1 MLRGV
6 NRADDE
12 TDDEVLAE
20 LMREGENRLAS
31 EQRARQDRRVRESRW
46 RKFMAA
52 VMFLSQVFVELGR
65 RGLQCLQRSVPRY
78 VAFVDRWLVQSIR
91 VSVHPRKK
99 MSTLRLL
106 LALGLAF
113 ALPYIVLTIGR
124 MRFPSGRG
132 AKVSADE
139 LDEEKIR
146 SHIIVDRVDT
156 PMPGR
161 RQMFLREGGDGL
173 KLDSTELRCENTVQ
187 GVRLLTDSMGY
198 VCTRSQLDKVK
209 AGCCNE
215 TDASLPRIKQF
226 TCDQCDTNPPHC
238 CDVFEHCVSC
248 CMHPLNVRFTG
259 IRRDYLTHADPNH
272 PVYSDP
278 AEITVFQYCQYR
290 CRTSSASVQHQ
301 NSYRSHR
308 SFCYGIHRP
317 LKVLPTVNSDGF
329 HDEWSGAS
337 REGARDH
344 LVPAAQLELDPFYRE
359 YAATAAGAD

>member
-6 NRADDE
+6 TRADDE

-20 LMREGENRLAS
+20 LTREGEDRLAS
-31 EQRARQDRRVRESRW
+31 EQRARQERHARDSRW
-46 RKFMAA
+46 RTFMVA
-52 VMFLSQVFVELGR
+52 VMFLSQIFVELGR
-65 RGLQCLQRSVPRY
+65 RGLQCFQRNVPRY

-91 VSVHPRKK
+91 VSVYPRKK
-99 MSTLRLL
+99 MGTLRVL
-106 LALGLAF
+106 LAIGLAF
-113 ALPYIVLTIGR
+113 ALPYIVMTIGR
-124 MRFPSGRG
+124 MRYPAGRG
-132 AKVSADE
+132 AKVSAGE

-146 SHIIVDRVDT
+146 SRIIVDRVDT
-156 PMPGR
+156 R
-161 RQMFLREGGDGL
+161 CQGDG
-173 KLDSTELRCENTVQ
+173 KY
-187 GVRLLTDSMGY
+187 SMGY

-209 AGCCNE
+209 PGCCNE
-215 TDASLPRIKQF
+215 TDASLPRIKQY

-248 CMHPLNVRFTG
+248 CMHPLNSG
-259 IRRDYLTHADPNH
+259 IRRDFLTHADPNH

-317 LKVLPTVNSDGF
+317 LKVLPTVNSDGL
-329 HDEWSGAS
+329 HDEWFVLARGFSPQPRPHLQLALTRCLTCAYLSFHRSGAS

-344 LVPAAQLELDPFYRE
+344 LVPAAQLELDPYYRSSE
-359 YAATAAGAD
+359 LLD

>member
-132 AKVSADE
+132 AKV
-139 LDEEKIR
+139 
-146 SHIIVDRVDT
+146 
-156 PMPGR
+156 
-161 RQMFLREGGDGL
+161 
-173 KLDSTELRCENTVQ
+173 
-187 GVRLLTDSMGY
+187 RL
-198 VCTRSQLDKVK
+198 
-209 AGCCNE
+209 
-215 TDASLPRIKQF
+215 
-226 TCDQCDTNPPHC
+226 
-238 CDVFEHCVSC
+238 VS
-248 CMHPLNVRFTG
+248 
-259 IRRDYLTHADPNH
+259 Y
-272 PVYSDP
+272 PV
-278 AEITVFQYCQYR
+278 A
-290 CRTSSASVQHQ
+290 
-301 NSYRSHR
+301 
-308 SFCYGIHRP
+308 
-317 LKVLPTVNSDGF
+317 
-329 HDEWSGAS
+329 
-337 REGARDH
+337 
-344 LVPAAQLELDPFYRE
+344 
-359 YAATAAGAD
+359 

>member
-1 MLRGV
+1 MLRGA

-31 EQRARQDRRVRESRW
+31 EQRARQGRHARDSRW
-46 RKFMAA
+46 RTFMVA
-52 VMFLSQVFVELGR
+52 VVFLSQVFVELGR
-65 RGLQCLQRSVPRY
+65 RGLQCLQRNVPRY
-78 VAFVDRWLVQSIR
+78 IAFVDRWLVQSIR
-91 VSVHPRKK
+91 VSVYPRKK
-99 MSTLRLL
+99 MGMLRVL

-124 MRFPSGRG
+124 MRFPAGRG
-132 AKVSADE
+132 AKVSAGE

-146 SHIIVDRVDT
+146 SRIIVDRVDT
-156 PMPGR
+156 TMPGR
-161 RQMFLREGGDGL
+161 RQMFLREGDDGL
-173 KLDSTELRCENTVQ
+173 KLDQTQLRCENTVQ
-187 GVRLLTDSMGY
+187 G
-198 VCTRSQLDKVK
+198 LDKLK
-209 AGCCNE
+209 PGCCNE
-215 TDASLPRIKQF
+215 TDASLPRIKQY

-248 CMHPLNVRFTG
+248 CMHPLNSG
-259 IRRDYLTHADPNH
+259 IRRDFLTHADPNH

-317 LKVLPTVNSDGF
+317 LKMLPTVNSDGL
-329 HDEWSGAS
+329 HDECRSGAS
-337 REGARDH
+337 REGTRDH
-344 LVPAAQLELDPFYRE
+344 LVPAAQLEPDPYYRAYE
-359 YAATAAGAD
+359 LPD